1 MLLSVSFILLLHI
14 KHVMHNYWSSKSF
27 VGSTLLTP
35 TADYSCPGERVT
47 FKCIVK
53 NGSKLQ
59 WEVQFSDPEL
69 TIIRQRFLISDA
81 LGHPKSI
88 NYTRVHTFEFNL
100 TSNSPGALISTASTI
115 AEQRLEGTRVSCRGT
130 NSAQN
135 TSVIHIIQSTM
146 SCIT

>member
-1 MLLSVSFILLLHI
+1 
-14 KHVMHNYWSSKSF
+14 MHNYWSSKSF

-69 TIIRQRFLISDA
+69 TIIRQRFLTSDA
-81 LGHPKSI
+81 LGHPKFI
-88 NYTRVHTFEFNL
+88 NYTRAHTFEFNL

-115 AEQRLEGTRVSCRGT
+115 AEWRLEGTRVSCRDM

-135 TSVIHIIQSTM
+135 TSVIHIIQST
-146 SCIT
+146 CITIIYT